1 MAPAGKKGAPVKAVH
16 GGHGHDDHDGHGGH
30 GGGHDDHGGGG
41 HCPPPWIL
49 TFADMATLLMAFF
62 VIMLMTSKPDTPKF
76 MAFAASMRQTFG
88 RVPLDDT
95 GSQMGG
101 TSVLD
106 LNFGPQSGQQTNEP
120 PATDPQSGDPDVEQ
134 NGLTDG
140 RMGMPGGGGID
151 PAEAAAEALA
161 EAMQKAVAD
170 GKVSVESEAGTV
182 VIRMPEGSS
191 ADEAAQVAEAL
202 AGAMGAAGAEV
213 GTDTDG
219 PGGGRAGAAGNVAG
233 GTADDGGAQGPGGT
247 QGIAGSQGASP
258 GEGVGEGGLTG
269 AQSPGDGGP
278 GGFPG
283 LRADMAAM
291 KMGTLLGSEIADG
304 QVQVEARDGK
314 VYVTVGSGGAFT
326 SGSADLSAQARE
338 VLRKVE
344 LSAENART
352 IVVTGHT
359 DNVPLSGSTY
369 RDNWELA
376 SARAASVVR
385 ELQDSGIVPQARL
398 VATSMGETAPV
409 ADNTTEEG
417 RARNRRIEI
426 ELQFE

>member
-1 MAPAGKKGAPVKAVH
+1 MAPAGRKGAPVKAVQ
-16 GGHGHDDHDGHGGH
+16 GGHGQDDHDDHDGHGGH
-30 GGGHDDHGGGG
+30 GGGHGDHGGGG

-88 RVPLDDT
+88 RVPLDETD
-95 GSQMGG
+95 SMMGG

-120 PATDPQSGDPDVEQ
+120 PATDPQSGDPEVEQ

-140 RMGMPGGGGID
+140 RAGIPGGGIRD

-170 GKVSVESEAGTV
+170 GKVSVESGAGTV

-191 ADEAAQVAEAL
+191 AVEAARVADAL
-202 AGAMGAAGAEV
+202 AGAMGAAGAAV
-213 GTDTDG
+213 DG
-219 PGGGRAGAAGNVAG
+219 PGGRGKGVAGNVAG
-233 GTADDGGAQGPGGT
+233 GTAEDGGAQGLGGT
-247 QGIAGSQGASP
+247 GGIAGSQGASP

-269 AQSPGDGGP
+269 AQSPGEGGP
-278 GGFPG
+278 GGMPG
-283 LRADMAAM
+283 LRAEMAAM

-326 SGSADLSAQARE
+326 SGSADLSAQARA

-426 ELQFE
+426 EIQFE